1 MRKLLYITTLILLF
15 GCDQKTTKQQQ
26 PDLPKES
33 KFKSLLTKYKDIS
46 FDTLQVFSSEELESS
61 QYKFKGNQLDSADVS
76 LFPKELAEQY
86 VNDNGYFACYKFI
99 IDSNRT
105 GLITRTPST
114 YEPSS
119 VKLLIFNK
127 QPDAITDF
135 IELAET
141 FGDAGDMAE
150 KTSWL
155 FKDDKKEYKS
165 FIWVEES
172 HDNSVDD
179 EKDTT
184 VQTWN
189 YYYLLDISKSTVDTL
204 SKDEKEL
211 LNRFGSLIRQRASR

>member
-1 MRKLLYITTLILLF
+1 MRKLLYLTILISLLS
-15 GCDQKTTKQQQ
+15 CDLKPTRQQQ
-26 PDLPKES
+26 SDMPKES
-33 KFKSLLTKYKDIS
+33 KFKSLLAKYKDIS
-46 FDTLQVFSSEELESS
+46 FDTLQVFSSEELENR
-61 QYKFKGNQLDSADVS
+61 QYKFKGKQLDSADVS
-76 LFPKELAEQY
+76 LFPKELSEQY
-86 VNDNGYFACYKFI
+86 VNDNGFFACYKFT
-99 IDSNRT
+99 IDSNRM

-114 YEPSS
+114 YESSS
-119 VKLLIFNK
+119 VKLLIFDK
-127 QPDAITDF
+127 QQDAVTDF

-155 FKDDKKEYKS
+155 FKDNEKEYKT
-165 FIWVEES
+165 FTWVEER

-189 YYYLLDISKSTVDTL
+189 YYYLLDISKSNVDTV

-211 LNRFGSLIRQRASR
+211 LKRFGSLIRQQASR